1 MQDITITMPKY
12 KYDALIS
19 ENERLK
25 KEIDT
30 FKYRTYINFRIDD
43 NKLRS
48 VDFPGFYSN
57 LKTDEEIPEIIK
69 NFKSSLD
76 KIIEDVNWLINDRNE
91 KAIISKIQNI
101 EFLNNTKKS
110 FWKRIWD

>member
-69 NFKSSLD
+69 NFKA
-76 KIIEDVNWLINDRNE
+76 IANRNE
-91 KAIISKIQNI
+91 IFRRVSILAI
-101 EFLNNTKKS
+101 
-110 FWKRIWD
+110 